1 MNLRNPNPASAISRI
16 PSTSGRSCSISISLA
31 SSDASDDSSL
41 GPASTSSDLT
51 ASSFCVSVSL
61 EAKDS
66 SAEEVSTESYDSA
79 LSRASAARASSGT
92 SDFFIFTATFL
103 ALVALAGATA
113 SPASLVFDLALL
125 AVVVVASVSET
136 FVVLAVST
144 FFVVFV
150 STVDSAS
157 FDFFVVFLAFVATA
171 DFVSV
176 LFFSFSIVPP
186 GTIAPHCH
194 LSLIRSSRLWS
205 QSGSLVAS

>member
-41 GPASTSSDLT
+41 APASTSSDLM

-61 EAKDS
+61 EAKAS

-79 LSRASAARASSGT
+79 LSRASAARTSSGP
-92 SDFFIFTATFL
+92 SGFFIFTATFL
-103 ALVALAGATA
+103 ALVALAGAA
-113 SPASLVFDLALL
+113 FSPALLVFDLALL

-136 FVVLAVST
+136 FVVFVVSA
-144 FFVVFV
+144 FFVAFV
-150 STVDSAS
+150 STVGSAS
-157 FDFFVVFLAFVATA
+157 FDFFVAFLAFVATA
-171 DFVSV
+171 DSLAV
-176 LFFSFSIVPP
+176 LLFSFSIVPP
-186 GTIAPHCH
+186 RTIAPHCR
-194 LSLIRSSRLWS
+194 LSLIRSSHLWS